1 MILVGTSGFSYADW
15 VGPFYPPG
23 TRATAMLPLYAREF
37 DALEINFTYYRLPA
51 PGQLAA
57 MSARCADRLTF
68 AVKAWQGMTH
78 TAEASGADLA
88 AFTAALAPLAERG
101 VLGAV
106 LLQYPGSFR
115 HAPQA
120 IRSVAALARRLRPF
134 PAVAEFRHR
143 SWFREETYALLRAEG
158 IGLCC
163 VDEPALPDLPPP
175 VAVATSGTAY
185 VRFHGRNAARWH
197 RHEQA
202 HERYDYLYSREE
214 LAAWVPR
221 IRELDAAAARTLVFM
236 NNHYQGKAVTNA
248 RQLKELLAT
257 GQPGSAGNS

>member
-1 MILVGTSGFSYADW
+1 MILVGTSGFSYTDW

-23 TRATAMLPLYAREF
+23 TRGPAMLPLYAREF

-51 PGQLAA
+51 VGQLGA

-78 TAEASGADLA
+78 TGEASGADLA

-106 LLQYPGSFR
+106 LLQFPGSFL
-115 HAPQA
+115 HAPGA
-120 IRSVAALARRLRPF
+120 SRRVLTLAGRLRPY
-134 PAVAEFRHR
+134 PVVAEFRHR

-158 IGLCC
+158 IGFCC

-185 VRFHGRNAARWH
+185 VRFHGRNAEHWH
-197 RHEQA
+197 RHERP

-221 IRELDAAAARTLVFM
+221 IRALDAAAARTLVFM
-236 NNHYQGKAVTNA
+236 NNHYEAKAVTNA
-248 RQLKELLAT
+248 RQLKELLTA
-257 GQPGSAGNS
+257 S